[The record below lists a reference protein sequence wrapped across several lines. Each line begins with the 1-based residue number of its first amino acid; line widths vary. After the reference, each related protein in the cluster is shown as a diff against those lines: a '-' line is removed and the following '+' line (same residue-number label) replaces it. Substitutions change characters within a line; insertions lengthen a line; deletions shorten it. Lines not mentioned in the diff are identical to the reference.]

1 MRKYVDFANEFLTKE
16 YGLTLQAPLKLNGRL
31 TQSLGRHLGRINTL
45 TGERSTV
52 AIELSKRLVEHYTE
66 DTVLDVLKHELV
78 HYAMFTLNREYRD
91 GYRGF
96 ENELSRLGISRTNVI
111 SRSDSEPM
119 HHYACDCASHQVARK
134 LNKNTIYTCKKCKV
148 DLTYK
153 GRY

>member
-1 MRKYVDFANEFLTKE
+1 MKKYVDFANEFLTKE

-31 TQSLGRHLGRINTL
+31 TKSLGRHVGRINTYYGIR
-45 TGERSTV
+45 TTI
-52 AIELSKRLVEHYTE
+52 AIELSKRLLEHYTE

-78 HYAMFTLNREYRD
+78 HYAMFNLNREYRD
-91 GYRGF
+91 GYHEF
-96 ENELSRLGISRTNVI
+96 EKELTRLGISRTNVI

-119 HHYACDCASHQVARK
+119 HHYACNCNSHQVARK